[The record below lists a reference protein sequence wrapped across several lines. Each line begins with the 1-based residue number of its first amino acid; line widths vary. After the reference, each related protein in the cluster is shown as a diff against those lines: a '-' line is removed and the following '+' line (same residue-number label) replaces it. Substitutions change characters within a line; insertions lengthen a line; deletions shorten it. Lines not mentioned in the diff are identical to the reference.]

1 MTLRSG
7 RWTARFDEPYVV
19 FIIGM
24 RINRLWKIHRWW
36 PVATAMPRMLREL
49 KARPELGYL
58 GGRTWAGRTFV
69 QIQYWR
75 SFEALEAYAKARD
88 LEHMPAWTAFN
99 RARKG
104 GDDVGVVRGAGHEGL
119 KALGRVGRGG
129 GGQEQVAAVEGGA
142 AVRRRERERGVEG
155 GGGVGEAGQG
165 LQRDAEVGVGVGD
178 VEGPARRRGGQGDG
192 RLVEVL
198 RLGPPRRCLQ
208 RHGQIVGGARTAE
221 GELPGLPMRRDRPC
235 DETQLRA
242 ASRPKARSPSRL
254 PRALKTLPLKTK
266 RAKEEI
272 AA

>member
-104 GDDVGVVRGAGHEGL
+104 GDDVGVYHETYRVAPGQYENVYVDMPPTLLGEVAPLVEATRDFVSARG
-119 KALGRVGRGG
+119 RMT
-129 GGQEQVAAVEGGA
+129 GA
-142 AVRRRERERGVEG
+142 A
-155 GGGVGEAGQG
+155 
-165 LQRDAEVGVGVGD
+165 
-178 VEGPARRRGGQGDG
+178 
-192 RLVEVL
+192 
-198 RLGPPRRCLQ
+198 
-208 RHGQIVGGARTAE
+208 
-221 GELPGLPMRRDRPC
+221 
-235 DETQLRA
+235 
-242 ASRPKARSPSRL
+242 
-254 PRALKTLPLKTK
+254 
-266 RAKEEI
+266 
-272 AA
+272 